1 MTEKD
6 YEMIAQVIKD
16 NTVWVKE
23 EDAFAETLEEKR
35 ISPST
40 FMVRLGIAFKKD
52 NPNFDDRKFWD
63 ACEQPYPEDW
73 KLEKTT
79 QD

>member
-23 EDAFAETLEEKR
+23 EDAFGETLEEKR

-40 FMVRLGIAFKKD
+40 F
-52 NPNFDDRKFWD
+52 
-63 ACEQPYPEDW
+63 
-73 KLEKTT
+73 
-79 QD
+79 